1 MNKKP
6 IISAYVQTG
15 LQKIVSFFKRFSKVG
30 QSKAK
35 MEGKLHL
42 IRSEIAGYFGNFS

>member
-1 MNKKP
+1 MKKIP

-15 LQKIVSFFKRFSKVG
+15 LQKIVSFFKRFSKAG

-35 MEGKLHL
+35 MEGKLHSGG
-42 IRSEIAGYFGNFS
+42 SEIAGYFGNFS